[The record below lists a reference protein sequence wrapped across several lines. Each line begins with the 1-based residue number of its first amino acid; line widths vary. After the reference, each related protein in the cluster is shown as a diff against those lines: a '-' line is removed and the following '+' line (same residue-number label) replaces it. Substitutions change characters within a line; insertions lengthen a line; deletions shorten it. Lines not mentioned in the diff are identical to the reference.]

1 MVRDK
6 ISKTDFS
13 GDESIVEAVGMT
25 EAYQFPIIGGGV
37 LLSLYALSKAFGPT
51 VLNYVLLLY
60 FVFVGMESFKGILN
74 NYTFIGKIKQD
85 EKVKNLKSPMLFH
98 NVHLLGVNFS
108 LSGFDIL
115 CLVCSALCALI
126 YVLTKHWATNNFLAI
141 IFTLF
146 AVENMFLSDFK
157 VGAVMLIGLFFYD
170 IFFVFGT
177 DVMETVAKNVDGPI
191 KLLFPKIPNVTQQ
204 SDMSLLG
211 LGDIVIPG
219 IFIAL

>member
-85 EKVKNLKSPMLFH
+85 EKVKNLKSPILFH

-115 CLVCSALCALI
+115 WTRPGNLPRASEHCRRGMKIFCLCVYPEHCN
-126 YVLTKHWATNNFLAI
+126 H
-141 IFTLF
+141 
-146 AVENMFLSDFK
+146 
-157 VGAVMLIGLFFYD
+157 
-170 IFFVFGT
+170 
-177 DVMETVAKNVDGPI
+177 P
-191 KLLFPKIPNVTQQ
+191 
-204 SDMSLLG
+204 
-211 LGDIVIPG
+211 
-219 IFIAL
+219 